1 LIDPQAVHDQGAE
14 FALRIMETLARILP
28 SGDLGFN
35 AVATAGKH
43 QAYVV
48 VSQAE
53 DLGLSLTVNGRRVA
67 RLLVEYRC
75 TLSDASKMLAV
86 KKSIFKVNLEESS
99 FPMFALDFVHD
110 SRSDAPAA
118 HWNVYAN
125 RKDVTRAL
133 QQAGSSRRGSRNR
146 RSARKASG
154 VVGAMHFTVG
164 GHRFR
169 PCLEDVLDMLWSEIG
184 IDVRDTARDAINE
197 GRRSWRK
204 VQLAAAVSD
213 DPQTAVSELVRL
225 GVPINVAAIPAHL
238 TSRDDRLTAF

>member
-1 LIDPQAVHDQGAE
+1 
-14 FALRIMETLARILP
+14 METLARILP

-35 AVATAGKH
+35 AVATTGGD

-53 DLGLSLTVNGRRVA
+53 DLGLSLTVNGKQIA

-75 TLSDASKMLAV
+75 TLSDASKLLAV
-86 KKSIFKVNLEESS
+86 KKSIFKVILEGSR
-99 FPMFALDFVHD
+99 FPMFALDYVHD
-110 SRSDAPAA
+110 SRSDSPAA

-125 RKDVTRAL
+125 RSDVTRAL
-133 QQAGSSRRGSRNR
+133 RQAGSSRRGSRNR
-146 RSARKASG
+146 RFARKTAG

-169 PCLEDVLDMLWSEIG
+169 PCLEDVLDMLWSELG
-184 IDVRDTARDAINE
+184 IDVRDTARDAIHE
-197 GRRSWRK
+197 GRRSWRQ

-213 DPQTAVSELVRL
+213 DPLTAAAELIRL
-225 GVPINVAAIPAHL
+225 GIPVDLKAIPAHL
-238 TSRDDRLTAF
+238 SSRDDRLTAF